1 MLFAVY
7 RYVIISLLL
16 PLMIASIKG
25 IVTSIDISSII
36 VDVHDVGYKVSVPNS
51 IISSVHTGDTVK
63 VFTHTHVRD
72 DIFDL
77 YGFLQAADLKLFEKL
92 ISVSGVGPKTALG
105 IFSLGSSG
113 QITEAVQKGDTS
125 FFSGV
130 PRLGKKNAQKI
141 ILELRGKL
149 DLQEDVVSETGRDVV
164 SALVQFGFSEKE
176 AFDAV
181 RALEDRGKTTEEKI
195 KLALKYLGK

>member
-1 MLFAVY
+1 
-7 RYVIISLLL
+7 
-16 PLMIASIKG
+16 MIASLKG
-25 IVTSIDISSII
+25 IVTSIDISSVI

-51 IISSVHTGDTVK
+51 ILSSVHTGDTVK
-63 VFTHTHVRD
+63 VFTYTHVRD

-77 YGFLQAADLKLFEKL
+77 YGFLHQADLKLFEKL

-105 IFSLGSSG
+105 IFSLGSAG
-113 QITEAVQKGDTS
+113 QITQAVQKGDTS

-149 DLQEDVVSETGRDVV
+149 DLSEDVVTETGRDVV
-164 SALVQFGFSEKE
+164 QALVQFGFSEKE
-176 AFDAV
+176 AYEAV
-181 RALEDRGKTTEEKI
+181 RALGERGKTTEEKI